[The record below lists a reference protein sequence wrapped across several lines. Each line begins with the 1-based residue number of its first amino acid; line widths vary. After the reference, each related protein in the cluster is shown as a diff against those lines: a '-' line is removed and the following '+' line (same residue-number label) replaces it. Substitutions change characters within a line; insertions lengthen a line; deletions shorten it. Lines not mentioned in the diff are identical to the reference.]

1 MSKIKEE
8 KIKLANDRTD
18 KEEIE
23 LKNNEIIQLNES
35 LSVLKL
41 NVKTETI
48 EKEKYLSQV
57 GYLQNQIVL
66 LNELTGRLNELNF
79 SINLNDEKIVQDLK
93 DRDDI
98 INYIINELDATVD
111 TENEANIVN
120 EENNFNSEFIEASLA
135 NKVKLLKNLVEKY
148 KFNETIISNE
158 LRIYKED
165 VTRKENT
172 IMILDDHIKT
182 LKSTMLVH
190 QDDIKNLNNGLNNM
204 DSIKKEISEKDNFII
219 IQNNEIDELKNLLRE
234 KRETIENMSNIEK
247 EIRNKDNL
255 IFELSNEIENLRTLL
270 SNKEANS
277 EKTSILGLEIETY
290 KDKTLKLKELLDNT
304 IAHYEKGIESIK
316 NKQKQKLSEMKIQNE
331 NLSKEYENLKQI
343 LARYEEKIDEI
354 NNEKEIMREMNKS
367 LDNEKNDNLES
378 IKS

>member
-1 MSKIKEE
+1 
-8 KIKLANDRTD
+8 
-18 KEEIE
+18 
-23 LKNNEIIQLNES
+23 
-35 LSVLKL
+35 
-41 NVKTETI
+41 
-48 EKEKYLSQV
+48 
-57 GYLQNQIVL
+57 
-66 LNELTGRLNELNF
+66 
-79 SINLNDEKIVQDLK
+79 
-93 DRDDI
+93 
-98 INYIINELDATVD
+98 
-111 TENEANIVN
+111 
-120 EENNFNSEFIEASLA
+120 
-135 NKVKLLKNLVEKY
+135 
-148 KFNETIISNE
+148 
-158 LRIYKED
+158 
-165 VTRKENT
+165 
-172 IMILDDHIKT
+172 
-182 LKSTMLVH
+182 
-190 QDDIKNLNNGLNNM
+190 
-204 DSIKKEISEKDNFII
+204 
-219 IQNNEIDELKNLLRE
+219 
-234 KRETIENMSNIEK
+234 MSNIEK